1 MITMNVLGLT
11 LISLTVY
18 SLLTIILFPEDRFY
32 FRKYPK
38 TIALDELEVIEHY
51 DLITLY
57 MRDGKNFVLDLED
70 YKKQYNS
77 DSDFITV
84 DVGLIARKDS
94 FVLFDMYSAGKAKY
108 KEKELSYIKNNNGEF
123 TSLYVENK
131 RMFKKLKYKIR
142 DDVAYK
148 C

>member
-1 MITMNVLGLT
+1 MNALGLM
-11 LISLTVY
+11 LISLTVLF
-18 SLLTIILFPEDRFY
+18 LLIMILFPEDRFY

-38 TIALDELEVIEHY
+38 TIVLNELEVIEHY

-57 MRDGKNFVLDLED
+57 MKDGKNFTLHLND

-77 DSDFITV
+77 DSDFITL
-84 DVGLIARKDS
+84 DIGLIARKDG
-94 FVLFDMYSAGKAKY
+94 FVLFDMYGVGRVKCKG
-108 KEKELSYIKNNNGEF
+108 KELSYIKNSNGEF
-123 TSLYVENK
+123 TSLSVENK

-142 DDVAYK
+142 DGVAYK

>member
-1 MITMNVLGLT
+1 MSTLGLM
-11 LISLTVY
+11 LISLTVLF
-18 SLLTIILFPEDRFY
+18 LLIIILFPEDRFY

-38 TIALDELEVIEHY
+38 TIALNELEVIEHY

-57 MRDGKNFVLDLED
+57 MRDGKNFVLKLED

-77 DSDFITV
+77 DSEFITL

-108 KEKELSYIKNNNGEF
+108 KEKELSYIKNNNGKF
-123 TSLYVENK
+123 TSLYVKNK
-131 RMFKKLKYKIR
+131 RMLKKLEYKIR

>member
-1 MITMNVLGLT
+1 MNALELM
-11 LISLTVY
+11 LLFAILP
-18 SLLTIILFPEDRFY
+18 LTIITPILHLFYGDKIH

-38 TIALDELEVIEHY
+38 IINLNKLEIIEHY
-51 DLITLY
+51 DLVNLY
-57 MRDGKNFVLDLED
+57 MKDGKNFTLHLND
-70 YKKQYNS
+70 YKKQCNS
-77 DSDFITV
+77 DSEFITL

-108 KEKELSYIKNNNGEF
+108 KEKELSYIKNSNGEI
-123 TSLYVENK
+123 TSIFVKSEKVY
-131 RMFKKLKYKIR
+131 KKLEYKIR

>member
-1 MITMNVLGLT
+1 MNALGLM
-11 LISLTVY
+11 LISLTVLF
-18 SLLTIILFPEDRFY
+18 LLIMILFPEDRFY

-38 TIALDELEVIEHY
+38 TIVLNELEVIEHY
-51 DLITLY
+51 DLINLY

-77 DSDFITV
+77 DSEFITL

-108 KEKELSYIKNNNGEF
+108 KEKELSYIKNSNGKF
-123 TSLYVENK
+123 TSLYVKNK
-131 RMFKKLKYKIR
+131 RMLKKLEYKIR

>member
-1 MITMNVLGLT
+1 MNALGLM
-11 LISLTVY
+11 LISLTVLF
-18 SLLTIILFPEDRFY
+18 LLIMILFPEDRFY

-38 TIALDELEVIEHY
+38 TIVLNELEVIEHY

-57 MRDGKNFVLDLED
+57 MKDGKNFVLELED

-77 DSDFITV
+77 DSEFITL

>member
-1 MITMNVLGLT
+1 MNALGLM
-11 LISLTVY
+11 LISLTVLF
-18 SLLTIILFPEDRFY
+18 LLIMILFPEDRFY

-38 TIALDELEVIEHY
+38 TIVLNELEVIEHY

-57 MRDGKNFVLDLED
+57 MKDGKNFTLHLND

-108 KEKELSYIKNNNGEF
+108 KEKELSYIKNSNGKF
-123 TSLYVENK
+123 TSLYVKNK
-131 RMFKKLKYKIR
+131 RMLKKLEYKIR
-142 DDVAYK
+142 DGVAYK

>member
-1 MITMNVLGLT
+1 MNALGLM
-11 LISLTVY
+11 LISLTVLF
-18 SLLTIILFPEDRFY
+18 LLIMILFPEDRFY

-38 TIALDELEVIEHY
+38 TIVLNELEVIEHY
-51 DLITLY
+51 DLINLY

-77 DSDFITV
+77 DSEFITL

-108 KEKELSYIKNNNGEF
+108 KEKELSYIKNSNGKF
-123 TSLYVENK
+123 TSLYVKNK
-131 RMFKKLKYKIR
+131 RMLKKLEYKIR
-142 DDVAYK
+142 DNVAYK

>member
-1 MITMNVLGLT
+1 MSTLGLM
-11 LISLTVY
+11 LISLTVLF
-18 SLLTIILFPEDRFY
+18 LLIIILFPEDRFY

-38 TIALDELEVIEHY
+38 TIVLNELEVIEHY

-57 MRDGKNFVLDLED
+57 MKDGKNFTLHLND
-70 YKKQYNS
+70 YKKQYNP

-94 FVLFDMYSAGKAKY
+94 FVLFDMYSAGKAKC
-108 KEKELSYIKNNNGEF
+108 KEKELSYIKNSNGKF
-123 TSLYVENK
+123 TSLYVKNK
-131 RMFKKLKYKIR
+131 RMLKKLEYKIR

>member
-1 MITMNVLGLT
+1 MSTLGLM
-11 LISLTVY
+11 LISLTVLF
-18 SLLTIILFPEDRFY
+18 LLIIILFPEDRFY

-38 TIALDELEVIEHY
+38 TISLNELEVIEHY

-57 MRDGKNFVLDLED
+57 MRDGKNFVLELED

-108 KEKELSYIKNNNGEF
+108 KEKELSYIKNSNGEF
-123 TSLYVENK
+123 TSIFVKSEKAY
-131 RMFKKLKYKIR
+131 KKLEYKIR

>member
-1 MITMNVLGLT
+1 MSTLGLM
-11 LISLTVY
+11 LISLTVLF
-18 SLLTIILFPEDRFY
+18 LLIIILFPEDRFY

-38 TIALDELEVIEHY
+38 TIALNELGVIEHY

-57 MRDGKNFVLDLED
+57 MIDGKNFVLELED

-77 DSDFITV
+77 DSEFITL
-84 DVGLIARKDS
+84 DIGLIARKDG
-94 FVLFDMYSAGKAKY
+94 FVLFDMYGVGRVKCKG
-108 KEKELSYIKNNNGEF
+108 KELSYIKNSNGEF
-123 TSLYVENK
+123 TSLSVENK

-142 DDVAYK
+142 DGVAYK

>member
-1 MITMNVLGLT
+1 MNVLGLT